1 MEFCYRHKDHRAF
14 ARRGPHMR
22 VPKAMEVTF
31 AFGSLFLEC
40 EQSKLSLACAP
51 ESDSPDDT
59 LRNIGPRP
67 ARHNRP
73 SSRNE

>member
-1 MEFCYRHKDHRAF
+1 VRLLGGTA
-14 ARRGPHMR
+14 HMR

-31 AFGSLFLEC
+31 AFGSLFLERD
-40 EQSKLSLACAP
+40 ESKLSLACVP
-51 ESDSPDDT
+51 ESDSPNDR
-59 LRNIGPRP
+59 LRNIGPRL